1 MIGAISGVS
10 GKQAKGAAME
20 AHAGTIGIRAR
31 RRHRP
36 RTEWL
41 TQLMLRVR
49 EQRVERAR
57 RAHAMRESSIELGSV
72 QGSEHSHLL
81 RRPRGF

>member
-1 MIGAISGVS
+1 
-10 GKQAKGAAME
+10 ME
-20 AHAGTIGIRAR
+20 AHAGTIGIRTR
-31 RRHRP
+31 RRRRP

-49 EQRVERAR
+49 EQRMERAR
-57 RAHAMRESSIELGSV
+57 RAHAMRETSAGLTSV